1 MNTYYLISGI
11 ILGLGF
17 FISLFFILWGKR
29 KQTKGIDSYKRIR
42 DKLTVREPEPEKES
56 YSGGGLSI
64 GSLVGGFIVL
74 FIVLLVGAS
83 LLPAISEQVGIAQT
97 ESNITGAGETMI
109 GLVTLFFALAVA
121 CAAIGLAVSGLRGS
135 GLI

>member
-42 DKLTVREPEPEKES
+42 DKLTVREPEKES
-56 YSGGGLSI
+56 YSGGGFSI
-64 GSLVGGFIVL
+64 GNLIGGFV
-74 FIVLLVGAS
+74 VLLVGAS
-83 LLPAISEQVGIAQT
+83 LLPTISEQVGVAQT

-121 CAAIGLAVSGLRGS
+121 MTAIGLAVSGLSRS